1 MLQYEPISRN
11 NFKTRYLLAGAFD
24 PDEVHED
31 EIDHMYNVWW
41 NFSEGMHVESSQELL
56 DMSDGSTVDYMYMWA
71 EYVAQCSSAMQE
83 LDVNAVR
90 AMWAKNLVE
99 LTHQQVDALIIMAIT
114 TLSIELKNTK
124 KQLEKYGE
132 GH

>member
-1 MLQYEPISRN
+1 
-11 NFKTRYLLAGAFD
+11 
-24 PDEVHED
+24 
-31 EIDHMYNVWW
+31 
-41 NFSEGMHVESSQELL
+41 
-56 DMSDGSTVDYMYMWA
+56 MWA

-83 LDVNAVR
+83 LDVHAVR
-90 AMWAKNLVE
+90 DMWAKNLVE